1 MAAAES
7 QMPFIKNLA
16 SSDRKLRTQSLA
28 ALQTYLSS
36 RTGLPAA
43 DALKLW
49 TGLYYALW
57 MTDRPR
63 PQQALAADL
72 ANLVLD
78 VPAACAVPFAS
89 GFWGVL
95 SRQWASIDA
104 LRMDKFLLLVRRAFA
119 AQVRFARGR
128 GWAGEQVEQMLDVWR
143 RLAFDADDEDGVSLG
158 LRLHVLDLWVD
169 ELEREK
175 ALGAAG
181 DGDDDDDDDAAAR
194 EEWVRR
200 VGDMVDALR
209 ASPVKSVRNRA
220 SESYADERLPW
231 GTRESGDEKEQGGE
245 EDEDWGGF
253 ED

>member
-1 MAAAES
+1 MT
-7 QMPFIKNLA
+7 
-16 SSDRKLRTQSLA
+16 DRKLRTQSLA
-28 ALQTYLSS
+28 TLQTYLSS

-43 DALKLW
+43 DAVKLW

-78 VPAACAVPFAS
+78 VPAACAAPLAS
-89 GFWGVL
+89 GFWSVL
-95 SRQWASIDA
+95 SQQWASIDA

-128 GWAGEQVEQMLDVWR
+128 AWAGEQVDRMLDVWR

-175 ALGAAG
+175 ALGSAG
-181 DGDDDDDDDAAAR
+181 DGDDDAAR
-194 EEWVRR
+194 DEWVRR

-231 GTRESGDEKEQGGE
+231 GTRESDGEGQG
-245 EDEDWGGF
+245 EDEDEDEDEDEGWGGI